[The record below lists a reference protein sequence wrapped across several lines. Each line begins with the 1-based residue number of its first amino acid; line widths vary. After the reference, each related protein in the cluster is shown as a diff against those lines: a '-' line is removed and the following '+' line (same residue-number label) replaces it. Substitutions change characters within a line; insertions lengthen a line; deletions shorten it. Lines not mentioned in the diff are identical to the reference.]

1 MIDQISPR
9 MKVLLGSI
17 VATLLVLGS
26 AIAGYAVYFSD
37 RGLLSVSV
45 AGESIAR
52 MTQSEVI
59 GEIAQRANRTTVT
72 LEVDGVKRE
81 VSLDELGVS
90 IDAQAT
96 AADAFAQNSSAWS
109 RIAAL
114 FTSRDVQ
121 VVHSLDEAQL
131 QQYSH
136 DFTEMVGN
144 PPSNA
149 DVALNE
155 DGTEYVVSEAEIGR
169 GVDLSE
175 LKSLADQAGNTLS
188 NQYAELETTDIA
200 PAISTQDAQL
210 VAANANEVINLDIQI
225 HTGSHT
231 YSPSAAD
238 KAAWIGLE
246 KSEESLGDITVDDDS
261 VISWVINLGASTND
275 DPVPGVRNVNSRGDI
290 ISTVSAGAPGWLVN
304 NAESVAEGVLAAV
317 KDRSSYSGTFE
328 YDKVEQT
335 FENRYIADGA
345 ENLAYSA
352 APGEKWIDVNL
363 GNNTVTAYEGATPV
377 QGPVY
382 MVPGAPTTPTVTG
395 SFKVWL
401 KVASQTM
408 SGYNTD
414 GSRYSI
420 DNVPWILYFHGDY
433 ALHGAPWRS
442 SFGWSG
448 ASGSHGCV
456 NMPVGP
462 MKAIYDW
469 ARVGTPVISH
479 Y

>member
-1 MIDQISPR
+1 

-17 VATLLVLGS
+17 VAILLVLGG
-26 AIAGYAVYFSD
+26 ATAGYAAYFSQ
-37 RGLLSVSV
+37 RGLLGVSV

-52 MTQSEVI
+52 MTQTEVAD
-59 GEIAQRANRTTVT
+59 EISQRASQTTVT

-81 VSLDELGVS
+81 VSLGELGVS
-90 IDAQAT
+90 VDAEAT
-96 AADAFAQNSSAWS
+96 AAEAFAQNSSVWS

-114 FTSRDVQ
+114 FTSRDIP
-121 VVHSLDEAQL
+121 VVHTINETRL
-131 QQYSH
+131 QQYSR
-136 DFTEMVGN
+136 DFTETVGT
-144 PPSNA
+144 PPVSA

-155 DGTEYVVSEAEIGR
+155 DGTEFVVSEAATGR

-175 LKSLADQAGNTLS
+175 LKTLADQAGNSLS
-188 NQYAELETTDIA
+188 DQYAELETTDIA
-200 PAISTQDAQL
+200 PAISTEEAEA
-210 VAANANEVINLDIQI
+210 VAANANAIVDLDIQI
-225 HTGSHT
+225 HTASNT
-231 YSPSAAD
+231 YSPSAGD
-238 KAAWIGLE
+238 KANWIALE
-246 KSEESLGDITVDDDS
+246 KSEDSLGDITVVDDS
-261 VISWVINLGASTND
+261 VISWVMDLGASTND
-275 DPVPGVRNVNSRGDI
+275 DPVPGVRNVNSRGDV
-290 ISTVSAGAPGWLVN
+290 ISTVSAGSPGWLVN

-317 KDRSSYSGTFE
+317 KERSAYSGTFE
-328 YDKVEQT
+328 YDKIEQT

-352 APGEKWIDVNL
+352 APGEKWIDINL

-377 QGPVY
+377 HGPVY

-401 KVASQTM
+401 KVATQTM

-414 GSRYSI
+414 GSRYSV

-433 ALHGAPWRS
+433 AIHGAPWRS

-448 ASGSHGCV
+448 AGGSHGCV

-469 ARVGTPVISH
+469 APVGTPVVSH